1 MYLSVICLPA
11 AVAKAGR
18 GDGSDCL
25 IFSLDV
31 ACIYL
36 DEEQGGL
43 RLSAFSPGSD
53 LHLFADLHLFQI
65 YFYLQNFIYLHKDMN
80 FLADGIRNLSL

>member
-36 DEEQGGL
+36 DEEQEVVETVWFFPWIG
-43 RLSAFSPGSD
+43 FI
-53 LHLFADLHLFQI
+53 HLFQI

>member
-11 AVAKAGR
+11 IVAKAGR

-36 DEEQGGL
+36 NEEQGVVQTVWFFPWIGFTFICRFIIYL
-43 RLSAFSPGSD
+43 
-53 LHLFADLHLFQI
+53 QI
-65 YFYLQNFIYLHKDMN
+65 YIYFRFTFICRIS
-80 FLADGIRNLSL
+80 FICIRI

>member
-1 MYLSVICLPA
+1 MYLSEICLPA

-36 DEEQGGL
+36 DEEQEVVETVCFFPWIGFTFIC
-43 RLSAFSPGSD
+43 RF
-53 LHLFADLHLFQI
+53 I
-65 YFYLQNFIYLHKDMN
+65 IYLHKDMN

>member
-1 MYLSVICLPA
+1 MYLSEICLPA

-25 IFSLDV
+25 IFSLNV

-36 DEEQGGL
+36 DEEQEVVETVWFFPWIGFTFIC
-43 RLSAFSPGSD
+43 RFTFISD
-53 LHLFADLHLFQI
+53 LLLFAEFHLFA
-65 YFYLQNFIYLHKDMN
+65 
-80 FLADGIRNLSL
+80 

>member
-1 MYLSVICLPA
+1 MYLSEICLPA

-36 DEEQGGL
+36 DEERGWF
-43 RLSAFSPGSD
+43 RLSGFSPGSD
-53 LHLFADLHLFQI
+53 LHLFADLSFICRFTFISDLLLFAEFHLF
-65 YFYLQNFIYLHKDMN
+65 
-80 FLADGIRNLSL
+80 A